1 MFLSSLVS
9 RVFRSPNAVAAFTP
23 RARAPPPR
31 PRVHNAPLLS
41 SPSSFAF
48 VTMEAQ
54 VAPSQQLAATQSQKP
69 TTQTQPCDPAQ
80 LLEADT
86 DEVSEGEQEVR
97 RATSRTTPR

>member
-1 MFLSSLVS
+1 
-9 RVFRSPNAVAAFTP
+9 
-23 RARAPPPR
+23 
-31 PRVHNAPLLS
+31 
-41 SPSSFAF
+41 
-48 VTMEAQ
+48 MEAQ